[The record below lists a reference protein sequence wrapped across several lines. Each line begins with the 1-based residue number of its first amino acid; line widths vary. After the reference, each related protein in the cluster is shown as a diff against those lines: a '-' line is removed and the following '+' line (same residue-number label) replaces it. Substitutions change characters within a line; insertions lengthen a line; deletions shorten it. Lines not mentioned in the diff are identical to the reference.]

1 MGAPAVELAAGN
13 PPEVEAAFQA
23 AREELVAE
31 IVDGELHL
39 SPRPR
44 PRHARTAT
52 KLGARLEGPFDSGE
66 GGPGGWILLFEP
78 ELHLG
83 PRPDKLVPNL
93 AGWRRERF
101 PLEAFAEHAPVGL
114 SVAPDWVCEV
124 LSGSTEALDRGK
136 KLGLYGREGVRHLW
150 LVNPTLYTVEVY
162 RLERGAWV
170 VAGVH
175 QGPVPARIEPFDA
188 VALDLGAIW
197 V

>member
-1 MGAPAVELAAGN
+1 MRAPAAELAAGN

-23 AREELVAE
+23 APEELVAE

-44 PRHARTAT
+44 ARHARTAT
-52 KLGARLEGPFDSGE
+52 KLSERLGSPFDSGE
-66 GGPGGWILLFEP
+66 GGPGGWILLFSP

-83 PRPDKLVPNL
+83 PRPDKLVPDL

-101 PLEAFAEHAPVGL
+101 PSEAFAEHAPVGL

-175 QGPVPARIEPFDA
+175 QGPMQVRIEPFDA